1 MKISVDKRIRFGYG
15 AAFFLLL
22 MAFSFSV
29 YTTDQLLFHIRWV
42 GKTNIILHN
51 LEFLL
56 PQVKEM
62 DALFQVP
69 MTSDTIKAT
78 YGEPYFHTIDSLCNL
93 LEEETERD
101 YIAQARLLQI
111 RKHID
116 EIQNEI
122 IPKIESSSSHPISKQ
137 NKDMAYGRRI
147 LNMVEWRITDMHT
160 SEKALLAIRSNSLN
174 NSSGSMETVNFII
187 LFIAL
192 ILAGYSWIVFNKQ
205 NAIRKGL
212 DKQTIEYAQEM
223 ERKLRELTAAYKE
236 LDQLR
241 SLKKFTTTGR
251 IARMIAHE
259 VRNPLT
265 NINLSCSQ
273 LKEEMNGD
281 ENANRFLEIIMRNS
295 GRINQLVNELLNAT
309 KVQELNFQT
318 TSVNTLLDEALN
330 MAYDRIELE
339 HILLVKDYDRNICD
353 VKVDADKIKIAFLN
367 IIVNGVEAM
376 EAGGTLTI
384 KTSARNNKCII
395 EISDN
400 GNGIDKDSLEKIFD
414 PYFTSKT
421 RGNGLGL
428 TNTENIILAHNGSI
442 EAESEIGKGT
452 TFTIAL
458 KFENHKN

>member
-22 MAFSFSV
+22 IAFLFSV

-42 GKTNIILHN
+42 SKTNTVLHN

-62 DALFQVP
+62 DALFQTP

-78 YGEPYFHTIDSLCNL
+78 FDEPYFHTIDSLCDL
-93 LEEETERD
+93 LDRETEKD
-101 YIAQARLLQI
+101 YIAQVRLLQI

-116 EIQNEI
+116 EMQNEV
-122 IPKIESSSSHPISKQ
+122 IPQIESGRNHTIKQ
-137 NKDMAYGRRI
+137 DEALAHGRNILSRI
-147 LNMVEWRITDMHT
+147 EWRITDMHT
-160 SEKALLAIRSNSLN
+160 SEKALLAIRSKSLN
-174 NSSGSMETVNFII
+174 NTSGSMEIVNFII
-187 LFIAL
+187 LIIAL
-192 ILAGYSWIVFNKQ
+192 VLAGYSWIVFNKQ
-205 NAIRKGL
+205 NAIRKNL

-223 ERKLRELTAAYKE
+223 ERKLRELTSAYKE

-265 NINLSCSQ
+265 NINLSCNQ
-273 LKEEMNGD
+273 LKEETHGD
-281 ENANRFLEIIMRNS
+281 EHADKFLEIIMRNS
-295 GRINQLVNELLNAT
+295 DRINQLVSELLNAT
-309 KVQELNFQT
+309 KIQELNFNKA
-318 TSVNTLLDEALN
+318 SVNTLLDEALN
-330 MAYDRIELE
+330 MAHDRIELE
-339 HILLVKDYDRNICD
+339 HILLVKDYDRSIWD
-353 VKVDADKIKIAFLN
+353 VKVDTDKIKMAFLN
-367 IIVNGVEAM
+367 IIINGVEAM

-384 KTSARNNKCII
+384 KTFSRNNKCMI

-400 GNGIDKDSLEKIFD
+400 GNGIDKDSLDKIFD

-421 RGNGLGL
+421 KGNGLGL

-442 EAESEIGKGT
+442 EVESEIGKGT

-458 KFENHKN
+458 KFEKR